1 MEHDFWISKWHNN
14 EIAFHEAQGNPYL
27 MKHHDLLS
35 STDSPRVF
43 VPLCGKTRD
52 IYYLISQGYDV
63 VAAELS
69 ELAITQL
76 FEELGEQPD
85 VTQDGEHKRYHIPG
99 LTVFV
104 GDIFALTAKQVGDIS
119 AVYDRA
125 ALIALPDT
133 MRIRYTKQLMAL
145 TGKARQL
152 LICVDYDQS
161 VMPGPPFAVSEST
174 VRSLYDGDYVIARQE
189 SEEIDGG
196 LKGKAQANNEV
207 YYLTPR

>member
-1 MEHDFWISKWHNN
+1 MEHDFWISKWQNN

-27 MKHHDLLS
+27 VKHHGFLS

-52 IYYLISQGYDV
+52 IHYLLSQGYDV

-76 FEELGEQPD
+76 FEELGELPEI
-85 VTQDGEHKRYHIPG
+85 TQDTSHKRYHIPG

-104 GDIFALTAKQVGDIS
+104 GDFFALTAKQIGDITS
-119 AVYDRA
+119 VYDRA

-133 MRIRYTKQLMAL
+133 MRVRYTQQLMSL
-145 TGKARQL
+145 TNKARQF
-152 LICVDYDQS
+152 LICVDYDQT
-161 VMPGPPFAVSEST
+161 VMPGPPFATPEDT
-174 VRSLYDGDYVIARQE
+174 VRSLYEAHYTVTRCE
-189 SEEIDGG
+189 SEEIEGG
-196 LKGKAQANNEV
+196 LKGKVEAKNDV